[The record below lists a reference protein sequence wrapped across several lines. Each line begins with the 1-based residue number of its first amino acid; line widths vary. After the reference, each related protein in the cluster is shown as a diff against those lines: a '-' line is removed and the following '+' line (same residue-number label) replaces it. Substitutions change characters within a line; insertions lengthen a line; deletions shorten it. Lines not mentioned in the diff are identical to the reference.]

1 MAAADR
7 PRIVGGEV
15 AVEVP
20 ARGTGGKG
28 LSKALGATVP
38 APTPREG
45 AEGRLVMHQGIGVGF
60 STLSDAKTVV
70 DAAYAVA
77 APAPAS
83 GPRTAGRAARDAA
96 EATRDRMEPSIG
108 CVRRSAL
115 RKAEHNLRKEHML
128 YVTFISHI
136 YGSES

>member
-20 ARGTGGKG
+20 ARGTRRKG
-28 LSKALGATVP
+28 LSKELGGTIPRARP
-38 APTPREG
+38 SREG
-45 AEGRLVMHQGIGVGF
+45 AEGRLSHQGIGVGF
-60 STLSDAKTVV
+60 STLSEAKTVL

-77 APAPAS
+77 APTPAS

-96 EATRDRMEPSIG
+96 EATRVRMVLHMAAIAAAQQSSTQVG
-108 CVRRSAL
+108 CVGV
-115 RKAEHNLRKEHML
+115 MCPL
-128 YVTFISHI
+128 YVTL
-136 YGSES
+136 G